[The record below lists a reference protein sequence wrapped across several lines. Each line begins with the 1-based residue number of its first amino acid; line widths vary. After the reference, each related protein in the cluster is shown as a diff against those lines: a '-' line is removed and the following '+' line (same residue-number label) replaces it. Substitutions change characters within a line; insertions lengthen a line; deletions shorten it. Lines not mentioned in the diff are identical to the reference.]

1 MGCTM
6 AAIVSQLNSW
16 FGGVL
21 RYLQLAQAQTPLTA
35 SSALGWV
42 CTTFAGGMSFT
53 SLSLFSVF
61 SDLPAALL
69 CVATEIARF
78 LAACLQLLVLL
89 PFHDQRR

>member
-1 MGCTM
+1 M

-53 SLSLFSVF
+53 SLSFFLFF
-61 SDLPAALL
+61 PICLL
-69 CVATEIARF
+69 
-78 LAACLQLLVLL
+78 L
-89 PFHDQRR
+89 